1 LATDR
6 NPHIDVQR
14 AMQAEELLNN
24 PLLSEALD
32 SMEREYLAAWRA
44 SKLPDL
50 EERER
55 LWLAMQVL
63 EQMRN
68 HLRIVLENGVVAR
81 REIDRI
87 AGRR

>member
-1 LATDR
+1 MSDR

-24 PLLSEALD
+24 PMLSEALD

-63 EQMRN
+63 EQVRN

>member
-1 LATDR
+1 MSDR
-6 NPHIDVQR
+6 NPHLDVQR
-14 AMQAEELLNN
+14 ALQAKELIEN
-24 PLLSEALD
+24 PILVEALD
-32 SMEREYLAAWRA
+32 SMEREYLAAWRS

-55 LWLAMQVL
+55 LWLALQVL
-63 EQMRN
+63 EEVRK
-68 HLRIVLENGVVAR
+68 HLRVVIENGSIAR

>member
-1 LATDR
+1 MSDR

-24 PLLSEALD
+24 PLLSDALD

-63 EQMRN
+63 EQVRN

>member
-1 LATDR
+1 
-6 NPHIDVQR
+6 
-14 AMQAEELLNN
+14 MQAEELLNN
-24 PLLSEALD
+24 PLLSDALD

-63 EQMRN
+63 EQVRN

>member
-1 LATDR
+1 MSDR

-14 AMQAEELLNN
+14 AMQAEELINN
-24 PLLSEALD
+24 PLLNETLN
-32 SMEREYLAAWRA
+32 SMEREYLAAWRT
-44 SKLPDL
+44 SKLPDI

-55 LWLAMQVL
+55 LWLATQVL
-63 EQMRN
+63 DQVRN